1 MPLTN
6 LPLSVSRIHLSVSAL
21 TFAACPTSSAPFPAL
36 LLLATT
42 AATEPAGPDLLAG
55 CPAAGIAPNEL
66 VTVALLCAARIP
78 ELAMAAAD
86 GRGGSAAIPV
96 GAVVEEGPPGV
107 VGVEPPVLGLVAFP
121 LGPTVAQTLAA
132 PVLGPETAAGVGVCI
147 TITF

>member
-6 LPLSVSRIHLSVSAL
+6 LPLSVSRIHFSVSAL
-21 TFAACPTSSAPFPAL
+21 TFAACPTSSALFPLL

-42 AATEPAGPDLLAG
+42 AAAELGAGLLAG
-55 CPAAGIAPNEL
+55 CPAAGMAPSEL

-96 GAVVEEGPPGV
+96 GAVVEDEPPGV
-107 VGVEPPVLGLVAFP
+107 VGVEPPVLDLVAFP
-121 LGPTVAQTLAA
+121 LGPTVDQTLAA
-132 PVLGPETAAGVGVCI
+132 PVLGLETAAGVGACI
-147 TITF
+147 AITL